1 MNIPYY
7 KEKITSNQRVI
18 DKIKPISRL
27 LVVAKLLFFVLF
39 VGSAYGWIASSEM
52 GYSLLTILFLALYML
67 SYRLG
72 MRYDDRLEFHRNLD
86 RCYSD
91 EIAYLNRDFSGFKS
105 GEQFINP
112 THEYSFDL
120 DLFGNDSL
128 YHRINRTVTPQGA
141 VYLARL
147 FNTLPTEKSTVLN
160 RQETISELSQH
171 EEWRNRFRALG
182 ADSLTDLSVAIDSLK
197 RNSLSSRFNS
207 SQMLNIL
214 YLSVAIMGIGLGLAT
229 FQIITWGWVII
240 YFLFQ
245 LGLTLPFVKTIFK
258 STESLNGLH
267 QLFTRYRRILEHI
280 DANPFQANEL
290 SHLRQ
295 SLVGNE
301 ENAITA
307 VKKLS
312 RLIGQLDSR
321 NNLLGTI
328 LFNGFFLRDLFLI
341 RAYNSWVTRYLP
353 FFPHW
358 MEQIGEF
365 DALISLG
372 NYQFNHPE
380 NSSPSIEDDPT
391 SGFEFK
397 QLYHPFLEKERAVGN
412 NFTLP
417 HSDFAIITGANMAG
431 KSTFLRSIGVNFILA
446 MNGVNVCAESCRV
459 PVVALFSSMRTT
471 DNLAKNISYFNSE
484 LLRLEQLIDFCKSK
498 PHTLI
503 ILDEI
508 LKGTNSADK
517 LNGARLFLRNISQ
530 LPVTGLIATH
540 DLELSKMEE
549 ESSRFKN
556 YCFEIELN
564 EEVNYSYTITKGV
577 AKNMNATYLL
587 NKILLRIEIPDSP
600 SCCENQK
607 NKSVFHRV

>member
-1 MNIPYY
+1 MNIFYY
-7 KEKITSNQRVI
+7 QEKITSNQCVI

-27 LVVAKLLFFVLF
+27 LVVAKLLFFLLF
-39 VGSAYGWIASSEM
+39 ATSAYGWIAYSEVA
-52 GYSLLTILFLALYML
+52 YPLLTILFLALYML

-72 MRYDDRLEFHRNLD
+72 MRYDDQLEFHRNLH

-91 EIAYLNRDFSGFKS
+91 EIAYLNRDFSGFKN

-128 YHRINRTVTPQGA
+128 YQRINRTVTPQGA
-141 VYLARL
+141 IYLARL
-147 FNTLPTEKSTVLN
+147 LSSLPTNRSTVLK
-160 RQETISELSQH
+160 RQETISELSQQ

-182 ADSLTDLSVAIDSLK
+182 ADSLTDLSAAINSLK
-197 RNSLSSRFNS
+197 KNSISIRFNS
-207 SQMLNIL
+207 SPMLYIL
-214 YLSVAIMGIGLGLAT
+214 YLSVSIMLIVVVLAA
-229 FQIITWGWVII
+229 FQITSWSWVLL
-240 YFLFQ
+240 YFLVQ

-267 QLFTRYRRILEHI
+267 QLFTRYRRILQHI
-280 DANPFQANEL
+280 AANPFQADEL
-290 SHLRQ
+290 SLLKQ

-341 RAYNSWVTRYLP
+341 RAYNRWVIRYLP
-353 FFPHW
+353 SFPRW

-380 NSSPSIEDDPT
+380 NTLPIIEENAT

-397 QLYHPFLEKERAVGN
+397 HLYHPFLVKERAVGN
-412 NFTLP
+412 NFSLS

-446 MNGVNVCAESCRV
+446 MNGLNVCAQSCRV

-484 LLRLEQLIDFCKSK
+484 LLRLEQLIDYCKNS

-517 LNGARLFLRNISQ
+517 LNGARLFLRKISQ

-540 DLELSKMEE
+540 DLELSKMED
-549 ESSRFKN
+549 ESPRFKN
-556 YCFEIELN
+556 FCFEIELN

-587 NKILLRIEIPDSP
+587 TKILSRIDGADNSHHFL
-600 SCCENQK
+600 NQQ
-607 NKSVFHRV
+607 